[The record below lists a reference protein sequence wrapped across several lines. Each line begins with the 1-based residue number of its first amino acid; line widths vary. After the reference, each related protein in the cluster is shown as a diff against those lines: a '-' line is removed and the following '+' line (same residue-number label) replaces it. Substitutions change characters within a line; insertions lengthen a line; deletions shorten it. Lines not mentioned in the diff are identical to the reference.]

1 MLLNTKKYLSERE
14 LKKIN
19 KNLNELEKIVMLK
32 KFCYNNI
39 DTVYYE
45 DFDNYDIDDD
55 YADYDDDKYRKTVTI
70 RRLLKRFDR
79 DYYKPIIT
87 DRGRF

>member
-1 MLLNTKKYLSERE
+1 
-14 LKKIN
+14 
-19 KNLNELEKIVMLK
+19 MLK
-32 KFCYNNI
+32 KFCDNNI

-45 DFDNYDIDDD
+45 DFDNYDIDDN

-87 DRGRF
+87 DRDRF